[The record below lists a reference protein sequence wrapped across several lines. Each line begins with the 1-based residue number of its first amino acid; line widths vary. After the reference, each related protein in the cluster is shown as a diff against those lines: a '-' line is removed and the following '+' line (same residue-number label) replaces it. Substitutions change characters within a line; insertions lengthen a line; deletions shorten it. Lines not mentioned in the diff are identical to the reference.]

1 MYIVIELL
9 MIFSQLG
16 FNDNDPLMS
25 QTGVYV

>member
-9 MIFSQLG
+9 MIFSQLE